1 MKKIFRTIRNFI
13 YNLFYGLSNADKLIT
28 QTGNTDETISINQ
41 QVVQNRVSQALLKGE
56 VTQEVEELRYRTY
69 KVDRESKN
77 YEYFSPTLA
86 KKRDETDSKFV
97 QYENSDNLPIITIQ
111 PNKQKVETV
120 IDALKNVNLETD
132 SNKELNVN
140 VGEFKQIKKYN
151 INITRGNFIPRYKL
165 EEYTKRLV
173 VRKLKPIHKYVLDF
187 YVSKYYDMSDIKS
200 KGFVR
205 ETEKIMNEGLRS
217 DITDIKTVNF
227 VTEHAFNL
235 DDMVEFTFK
244 YLTFQKIIEYDGH
257 YIFRYKA
264 TLKQQHD
271 MLNDFYSKSMDEKYQ
286 KKAAKEV
293 INNINGGDEYK
304 KYQCVNCGKE
314 IIYDTTEINDLPY
327 KQARAIDEEIS
338 EDKLVTE
345 YFDAQIAE
353 QTTGHILCKECF
365 NEWLKNNNI
374 EKSNIY
380 VK

>member
-13 YNLFYGLSNADKLIT
+13 YNLFYGLSNAEKLIT
-28 QTGNTDETISINQ
+28 QNSNNDTPISINQ

-69 KVDRESKN
+69 KVDRESKS

-86 KKRDETDSKFV
+86 KKRNENDSKFV
-97 QYENSDNLPIITIQ
+97 HYENSDNLPIVTIQ

-120 IDALKNVNLETD
+120 IDALKDVKLETD
-132 SNKELNVN
+132 KNKEVNVN

-151 INITRGNFIPRYKL
+151 INITRGDFTPRYKL

-173 VRKLKPIHKYVLDF
+173 VKKLKPVHKYVLDF

-205 ETEKIMNEGLRS
+205 EVEKIMNEGLRS
-217 DITDIKTVNF
+217 DITDIKKVNF
-227 VTEHAFNL
+227 VTEHAFKL
-235 DDMVEFTFK
+235 DDMIEFTFK
-244 YLTFQKIIEYDGH
+244 YLTFQNIIEYDGH

-286 KKAAKEV
+286 KKVEKEV

-304 KYQCVNCGKE
+304 VYKCEHCGKE
-314 IIYDTTEINDLPY
+314 IIYDTSEINEIPY
-327 KQARAIDEEIS
+327 KQAREIDEET
-338 EDKLVTE
+338 EDVTNVTE
-345 YFDAQIAE
+345 YFDAQVAE

-365 NEWLKNNNI
+365 NMWLKNNNI
-374 EKSNIY
+374 EKSNIH